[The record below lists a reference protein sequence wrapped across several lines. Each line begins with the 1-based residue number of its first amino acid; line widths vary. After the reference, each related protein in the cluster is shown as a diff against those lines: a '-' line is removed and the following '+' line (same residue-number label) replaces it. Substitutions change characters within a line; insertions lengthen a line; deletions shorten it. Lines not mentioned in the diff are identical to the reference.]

1 MSRIFRLPNNDK
13 LSSESVNYTLSKSSY
28 YDSNGTSRT
37 FPFSNCDLKDA
48 MCKLLEPYKEKS
60 CVWYMNGTS
69 QTVTLEKHISEY
81 LFGIWLA
88 FSYYNP
94 SNSTAGNNN
103 WRYYFI
109 PKWHSPTGSITV
121 FGGGTEGMSSFKFL
135 YFGETTVNGKKVT
148 TIYGVSNNGGSS
160 VSGQVGTYLNN
171 KMVLRGV
178 YTL

>member
-1 MSRIFRLPNNDK
+1 MSRIFRLANEDK

-28 YDSNGTSRT
+28 WDSNGTSRN
-37 FPFSNCDLKDA
+37 FPFSSCDLKDA
-48 MCKLLEPYKEKS
+48 MCKLLEPYKEKAV
-60 CVWYMNGTS
+60 VWYMQDSG
-69 QTVTLEKHISEY
+69 QTITLEKHISEY

-94 SNSTAGNNN
+94 STGKAGNSN

-109 PKWHSPTGSITV
+109 PKWHSPTGTITV
-121 FGGGTEGMSSFKFL
+121 FGGGTEGMANFKYL

-148 TIYGVSNNGGSS
+148 TIYGTANNSS
-160 VSGQVGTYLNN
+160 SSLSGQLGTYNNN